1 MLRRQFR
8 SALLGMAGGL
18 VCAGAVLVGCT
29 DDTSVYDSY
38 YVTQTQLQTAL
49 DRTLTVTGL
58 PGAVLLV
65 RSPQGQVWKLAGGT
79 AHDPLMTP
87 PPSEALNRQS
97 GWQGRVLTT
106 KDHFRIGSVTKSL
119 TATLI
124 LILAEED
131 PGLLDQTLDDYYPAF
146 PYSDQITVRMMLNHT
161 SGIYD
166 YTSDKDFQ
174 DKKPW
179 HEFEP
184 GDLLKYAL
192 GYAPYFV
199 PGQGWKYSNTN
210 YILLGLIAEAQ
221 VPGKTYEELLEEKIL
236 IPLGL
241 THTIAPTGTDLPEPY
256 AHGYYYF
263 KDQGWH
269 DVTETHPSLAWAAG
283 GLISTIDDM
292 DVWLDALIT
301 GSLLPEWL
309 RDQQFTFV
317 DTGEEGLRYGLGVWD
332 IKGRIGHRGA
342 VPGYTSYVWRYR
354 DYDFCGLFNGV
365 GKKGPDLQVK
375 FFDACVEV
383 IFGPEQNTNDKRY
396 WVGSNA
402 VNLTDIARTR

>member
-1 MLRRQFR
+1 MLRRQFK
-8 SALLGMAGGL
+8 SALLVMAGGL
-18 VCAGAVLVGCT
+18 VCAEAVLIGCA
-29 DDTSVYDSY
+29 DDTSDFSSFHVI
-38 YVTQTQLQTAL
+38 QAQLQTAL
-49 DRTLTVTGL
+49 DRTLVDTGL

-79 AHDPLMTP
+79 AYDPLVTP
-87 PPSEALNRQS
+87 PASEARNGET
-97 GWQGRVLTT
+97 GWQGRALTT
-106 KDHFRIGSVTKSL
+106 EDHFRIGSVTKSL

-124 LILAEED
+124 LILTEEE

-146 PYSDQITVRMMLNHT
+146 PYSDRITVRMMLNHT
-161 SGIYD
+161 SGLYD
-166 YTSDKDFQ
+166 YTSDEDFQ
-174 DKKPW
+174 DLLDKEPW

-184 GDLLKYAL
+184 EDLLNYAL
-192 GYAPYFV
+192 GHEPYFV

-210 YILLGLIAEAQ
+210 YVLLGLIAEAQ
-221 VPGKTYEELLEEKIL
+221 VPAKTYEELLEEKML

-241 THTIAPTGTDLPEPY
+241 THTIAPTGIDLPEPY

-263 KDQGWH
+263 EDQGWK
-269 DVTETHPSLAWAAG
+269 DVTGTNPSLAWAAG
-283 GLISTIDDM
+283 ALISAIDDM
-292 DVWLDALIT
+292 DIWLDALIS

-309 RDQQFTFV
+309 RDEQFTFV

-354 DYDFCGLFNGV
+354 AYDFCGLFNGV
-365 GKKGPDLQVK
+365 GEEGPDLQVK

-383 IFGPEQNTNDKRY
+383 IFGPEQNT
-396 WVGSNA
+396 
-402 VNLTDIARTR
+402 

>member
-1 MLRRQFR
+1 MLRRQFK
-8 SALLGMAGGL
+8 STLFGMAGGL
-18 VCAGAVLVGCT
+18 VCAGAVLIGCT
-29 DDTSVYDSY
+29 DDTSVFDSF
-38 YVTQTQLQTAL
+38 YVIQTELQTAL
-49 DRTLTVTGL
+49 DRTLADTGL
-58 PGAVLLV
+58 PGAVLLA

-79 AHDPLMTP
+79 AHDPLVTP
-87 PPSEALNRQS
+87 SSSEAGNRES
-97 GWQGRVLTT
+97 GWQGRALTT

-124 LILAEED
+124 LILTEEE

-146 PYSDQITVRMMLNHT
+146 PYSDRITVRMMLNHT
-161 SGIYD
+161 SGLYD
-166 YTSDKDFQ
+166 YTSDENYQHLLD
-174 DKKPW
+174 DEPW

-184 GDLLKYAL
+184 EDLLKYAL

-221 VPGKTYEELLEEKIL
+221 VPGKTYEEILEEKIL

-241 THTIAPTGTDLPEPY
+241 THTIAPTGIDLPESY

-263 KDQGWH
+263 VDHGWK
-269 DVTETHPSLAWAAG
+269 DVTETKPSLAWAAG

-292 DVWLDALIT
+292 DIWLGALIS

-309 RDQQFTFV
+309 REEQFTFV

-354 DYDFCGLFNGV
+354 AYDFCGLFNGV
-365 GKKGPDLQVK
+365 GEEGPDLQVK
-375 FFDACVEV
+375 FLDACVEV
-383 IFGPEQNTNDKRY
+383 IFGLEKNT
-396 WVGSNA
+396 
-402 VNLTDIARTR
+402 

>member
-1 MLRRQFR
+1 MLHRQFK
-8 SALLGMAGGL
+8 SALFVIVGGL
-18 VCAGAVLVGCT
+18 VCAGAALIGCS
-29 DDTSVYDSY
+29 DDTSVCGSFC
-38 YVTQTQLQTAL
+38 VTQTELQTAL
-49 DRTLTVTGL
+49 DRILADTGL

-79 AHDPLMTP
+79 AHDPLVTP
-87 PPSEALNRQS
+87 ASSAALNGES

-124 LILAEED
+124 LILTEET

-146 PYSDQITVRMMLNHT
+146 PYSDRITVRMMLNHT

-166 YTSDKDFQ
+166 YTKVKDFQ
-174 DKKPW
+174 HLLDDNPRHK
-179 HEFEP
+179 FEP
-184 GDLLKYAL
+184 EDLLNYAL
-192 GYAPYFV
+192 AYPPDFL

-241 THTIAPTGTDLPEPY
+241 AQTIAPTGIDLPEPY

-263 KDQGWH
+263 EDKGWQ
-269 DVTETHPSLAWAAG
+269 DVTETNPSLAWAAG

-292 DVWLDALIT
+292 DVWLGALIS

-309 RDQQFTFV
+309 RDEQFTFV
-317 DTGEEGLRYGLGVWD
+317 DTGVEGLRYGLGAWD

-342 VPGYTSYVWRYR
+342 VPGYTSYIWRYR
-354 DYDFCGLFNGV
+354 GYDFCGLFNGV
-365 GKKGPDLQVK
+365 GEKGPDLQVK
-375 FFDACVEV
+375 FFSACVEV
-383 IFGPEQNTNDKRY
+383 MFGPE
-396 WVGSNA
+396 
-402 VNLTDIARTR
+402 